1 MAGESIFEITLRA
14 KAWDEAREREL
25 PHGFRCASRAKCSG
39 RRCRFAGN
47 QMKKAW
53 IGLQRRDE
61 LKRAETTTL
70 DTCVISMIFQHTA
83 CQTYGPIRWV
93 RTSSEQTRSTLT
105 NGTDRGSAMYPDD
118 YRS

>member
-39 RRCRFAGN
+39 QCPFAGK

-70 DTCVISMIFQHTA
+70 DTCVISMISSIPLVRLMVR
-83 CQTYGPIRWV
+83 YGGSESV
-93 RTSSEQTRSTLT
+93 RSRQGLRST
-105 NGTDRGSAMYPDD
+105 NGTDLGSAMYPD
-118 YRS
+118 